1 MKRNKTMHLNVRK
14 IEDLQYTTGTKKEH
28 SEAEQNRAPQTTIFG
43 K

>member
-1 MKRNKTMHLNVRK
+1 MHLNVRK
-14 IEDLQYTTGTKKEH
+14 IEELQYTIGTKKEH